1 MIIDLKKYI
10 EADLN
15 QIKKYIN
22 IITDKELD
30 IILINENGILSF
42 IPFSEIENVL
52 SPLSESEYIKKT
64 KIYVDRSL
72 VAIIGSK
79 ETIDLNKQHADIHD
93 QNIFYSV
100 YKNCKFELD
109 KEYYN
114 KHFEYLISIRHRER
128 VDYLKDSFNKLKTYM
143 THPKIDLELA
153 KLIVNI
159 LTDVGIIERLNLIY
173 HLNYIKQNNI
183 SDLKNY
189 QNIKKDDLI
198 FADIIG
204 TIVSILEK
212 EYEEPLVF
220 NKVTSFI
227 DGNIISHSNRVF
239 IMMVDFL
246 HFYNDEISRG
256 IASKLRVEYKK
267 KFYSFFYEIGKKYHL
282 LTKADR
288 IEDIS
293 KVGFRKIEQN
303 EIKYYARA
311 AFWHDIAL
319 VDVLHNIPIIKNND
333 GDVHAILG
341 FNLLKYCMAQNEYTY
356 TTVGLHHEYY
366 GNGYGIF
373 INSYNKQLANKQY
386 NNIENILTYDPN
398 DIDNLLALSYF
409 PAKVL
414 EIVDTY
420 DVLYRNFYEEG
431 VKGSIDNKVIS
442 FMYENFL
449 EDKIKIDPIIFSIF
463 IRYIENVK
471 NISVV
476 DCPL

>member
-1 MIIDLKKYI
+1 M
-10 EADLN
+10 
-15 QIKKYIN
+15 
-22 IITDKELD
+22 
-30 IILINENGILSF
+30 
-42 IPFSEIENVL
+42 
-52 SPLSESEYIKKT
+52 
-64 KIYVDRSL
+64 
-72 VAIIGSK
+72 
-79 ETIDLNKQHADIHD
+79 
-93 QNIFYSV
+93 
-100 YKNCKFELD
+100 
-109 KEYYN
+109 
-114 KHFEYLISIRHRER
+114 
-128 VDYLKDSFNKLKTYM
+128 
-143 THPKIDLELA
+143 
-153 KLIVNI
+153 
-159 LTDVGIIERLNLIY
+159 
-173 HLNYIKQNNI
+173 
-183 SDLKNY
+183 
-189 QNIKKDDLI
+189 
-198 FADIIG
+198 
-204 TIVSILEK
+204 
-212 EYEEPLVF
+212 VF

-431 VKGSIDNKVIS
+431 VKGSIDNKV
-442 FMYENFL
+442 
-449 EDKIKIDPIIFSIF
+449 
-463 IRYIENVK
+463 
-471 NISVV
+471 
-476 DCPL
+476 

>member
-183 SDLKNY
+183 
-189 QNIKKDDLI
+189 
-198 FADIIG
+198 
-204 TIVSILEK
+204 
-212 EYEEPLVF
+212 
-220 NKVTSFI
+220 
-227 DGNIISHSNRVF
+227 
-239 IMMVDFL
+239 
-246 HFYNDEISRG
+246 
-256 IASKLRVEYKK
+256 
-267 KFYSFFYEIGKKYHL
+267 
-282 LTKADR
+282 
-288 IEDIS
+288 
-293 KVGFRKIEQN
+293 GF
-303 EIKYYARA
+303 
-311 AFWHDIAL
+311 
-319 VDVLHNIPIIKNND
+319 
-333 GDVHAILG
+333 
-341 FNLLKYCMAQNEYTY
+341 
-356 TTVGLHHEYY
+356 
-366 GNGYGIF
+366 
-373 INSYNKQLANKQY
+373 
-386 NNIENILTYDPN
+386 
-398 DIDNLLALSYF
+398 
-409 PAKVL
+409 
-414 EIVDTY
+414 
-420 DVLYRNFYEEG
+420 
-431 VKGSIDNKVIS
+431 
-442 FMYENFL
+442 
-449 EDKIKIDPIIFSIF
+449 
-463 IRYIENVK
+463 
-471 NISVV
+471 
-476 DCPL
+476 

>member
-22 IITDKELD
+22 IIVDKELD
-30 IILINENGILSF
+30 IIIINENGILSF
-42 IPFSEIENVL
+42 VPFSEIEKIL
-52 SPLSESEYIKKT
+52 SPLMESEYIKKC
-64 KIYVDRSL
+64 KIYVDKSL
-72 VAIIGSK
+72 ITIIGSK

-93 QNIFYSV
+93 KNIFYRV
-100 YKNCKFELD
+100 YKNCQFELD

-114 KHFEYLISIRHRER
+114 KHFEDLISIRHRER
-128 VDYLKDSFNKLKTYM
+128 IDYLKDSFNKLKMYTN
-143 THPKIDLELA
+143 HPKIDLELA
-153 KLIVNI
+153 KLIGSI
-159 LTDVGIIERLNLIY
+159 LTDIGIIERLNLIY

-189 QNIKKDDLI
+189 QNVKKDDLI

-204 TIVSILEK
+204 TIVSILDK
-212 EYEEPLVF
+212 EYAEPLIF
-220 NKVTSFI
+220 NKLTPFM
-227 DGNIISHSNRVF
+227 DDNIISHSNRVF
-239 IMMVDFL
+239 IMMVEFL

-256 IASKLRVEYKK
+256 IASKLRVDYKK
-267 KFYSFFYEIGKKYHL
+267 KFYTFFYEIGNKYNL

-311 AFWHDIAL
+311 AFLHDIAL
-319 VDVLHNIPIIKNND
+319 VDILPNLPIVKNND

-373 INSYNKQLANKQY
+373 SNIYNKQMANKQY

-398 DIDNLLALSYF
+398 DIDNLSALSYF

-414 EIVDTY
+414 EIIDTY
-420 DVLYRNFYEEG
+420 DVLYRDFSKDEI
-431 VKGSIDNKVIS
+431 KGSIDNKILS

-449 EDKIKIDPIIFSIF
+449 DNKIKIDPIIFSIF
-463 IRYIENVK
+463 IKYIENIK